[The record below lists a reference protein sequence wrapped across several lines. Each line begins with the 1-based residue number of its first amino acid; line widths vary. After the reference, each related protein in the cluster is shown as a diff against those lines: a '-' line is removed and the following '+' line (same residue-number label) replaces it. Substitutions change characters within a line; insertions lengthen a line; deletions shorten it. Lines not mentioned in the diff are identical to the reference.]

1 MSENELDKF
10 NAMSDSTMSKQN
22 MVYEQIKS
30 DILNNTYPE
39 ETVMVERKLSEIYN
53 VSRSPIRKAIQ
64 QLTHDGLLTFVPG
77 KGVVVAGFTIEDIL
91 EVYDL
96 IEILQ
101 TYAVQSAINR
111 MNEVDMAHI
120 GVLLNNMGS
129 AIDRGDYTES
139 VKWDQDFH
147 KFLVEKS
154 GNKRLE
160 TIYNQLNYQ
169 SMRFI
174 VTSVEEQAQAER
186 SYKEH
191 MEIHGYMKEKDFE
204 SAKKAIQNHYQHI
217 KQYHID
223 KLLHKLMN

>member
-111 MNEVDMAHI
+111 MNEVDLAHI
-120 GVLLNNMGS
+120 GVLLNN
-129 AIDRGDYTES
+129 E
-139 VKWDQDFH
+139 
-147 KFLVEKS
+147 
-154 GNKRLE
+154 
-160 TIYNQLNYQ
+160 
-169 SMRFI
+169 
-174 VTSVEEQAQAER
+174 
-186 SYKEH
+186 
-191 MEIHGYMKEKDFE
+191 
-204 SAKKAIQNHYQHI
+204 
-217 KQYHID
+217 
-223 KLLHKLMN
+223 